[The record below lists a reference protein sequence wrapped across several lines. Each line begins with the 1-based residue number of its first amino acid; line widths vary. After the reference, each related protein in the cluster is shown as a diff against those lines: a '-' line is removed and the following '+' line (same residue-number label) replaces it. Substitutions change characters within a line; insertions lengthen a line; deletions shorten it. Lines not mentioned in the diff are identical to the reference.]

1 LENNTTSDSDLT
13 SYDSI
18 DIDVYTAHVERPT
31 SWNNL
36 YERPQMLSLL
46 PALQGKNV
54 LDIGCGT
61 GFYTEHALNAVANVT
76 AIDISQKMLDVLA
89 LRIKSP
95 EL

>member
-1 LENNTTSDSDLT
+1 MPEDSDLT
-13 SYDSI
+13 NYDSI
-18 DIDVYTAHVERPT
+18 ALEDYLNHIERPT

-61 GFYTEHALNAVANVT
+61 GFYTEHALNAGANVT
-76 AIDISQKMLDVLA
+76 AIDIS
-89 LRIKSP
+89 
-95 EL
+95 